1 MFFIFYQ
8 KNFKIRYLFFIP
20 KFIFP
25 LIFSKNI
32 FMFLVPSFFIKKQL
46 FFYIKKIQD
55 SFIIK
60 EMFYYKINFSGLGY
74 RFELIDKIFI
84 KIYLNNSHYFYFY
97 IPFFINVKAL
107 DNHNLLFSSYNK
119 NKLAVIVQKIVK
131 LKKLNLFKNK
141 GLFFYNL

>member
-1 MFFIFYQ
+1 
-8 KNFKIRYLFFIP
+8 
-20 KFIFP
+20 
-25 LIFSKNI
+25 
-32 FMFLVPSFFIKKQL
+32 
-46 FFYIKKIQD
+46 
-55 SFIIK
+55 
-60 EMFYYKINFSGLGY
+60 MFYYKINFSGLGY

-97 IPFFINVKAL
+97 IPFFINVKVL